1 MIDIDTAI
9 KEYKTKANISDG
21 GSDCYDF
28 GDVVLVVYKMSVE
41 YVKDGHRSRDNQED
55 VMEGI
60 NEKVDKG
67 VNTPR
72 QLDMRRTVEDGQDI
86 CYVLEEKCK
95 GVNCQSLIKYNPT
108 FEEAVESYNRVFN
121 IPMDHLLKLI
131 KDSSQLFE
139 MGYEAKNKNLFY
151 DTKTG
156 FWFIDFLSNEK
167 DYKFDRNDTTKLFEL
182 ARYRTPRTT
191 QLVSRLSYDY
201 EPTEEEKARID
212 LLTHSIK
219 TKFLLALETAFFEY
233 KRYRKFLIYTDT
245 KDYQD
250 YLVNEGIIDS
260 FDVLNNHD
268 YEVFDELYNIVLN
281 DIVKSILEK
290 GNSFWNVECN
300 DIRNQ
305 LSLFGLNKAWVH
317 HRDNTLKRED
327 YDDEYYYEMDSDK
340 IIKNKMLRD
349 IVERLQQEPLDDNIE
364 AFINEANQYFEERG
378 SR

>member
-1 MIDIDTAI
+1 
-9 KEYKTKANISDG
+9 
-21 GSDCYDF
+21 
-28 GDVVLVVYKMSVE
+28 
-41 YVKDGHRSRDNQED
+41 
-55 VMEGI
+55 
-60 NEKVDKG
+60 
-67 VNTPR
+67 
-72 QLDMRRTVEDGQDI
+72 MRRTVEDGQDI

-95 GVNCQSLIKYNPT
+95 GVNCQSMIKYNPT

-121 IPMDHLLKLI
+121 IPMNHLLKLI

-201 EPTEEEKARID
+201 EPTGEEKARID

-327 YDDEYYYEMDSDK
+327 YDDEYYYEMDSDE

-349 IVERLQQEPLDDNIE
+349 IVKRLQQEPLDDNIE
-364 AFINEANQYFEERG
+364 AFINEANQYFGERG